1 MGREMLRIK
10 RSVQHQYNTQVNM
23 MSAQMLSGE
32 LAQDTPVLEASG
44 AEPALPDSMKELD
57 KENVSKNFV
66 SFVRGEAQS
75 KAVLEAEKEANPD
88 EIDIDEDDPVAKK
101 SKIEQQDVPSE
112 VFGGLKRDE

>member
-1 MGREMLRIK
+1 M
-10 RSVQHQYNTQVNM
+10 NTP
-23 MSAQMLSGE
+23 STLH
-32 LAQDTPVLEASG
+32 
-44 AEPALPDSMKELD
+44 D

-88 EIDIDEDDPVAKK
+88 EIDIDEDDSDDEEENDDDEPVAKK

-112 VFGGLKRDE
+112 VFGGLKKDD